1 MAALFFFPCFIQFP
15 VHEMSKIN
23 VAVFVSGS
31 GTNLQAVID
40 SGIESANISV
50 VVCDTPGVMAIDR
63 ARNHDIPV
71 ELVNSRDFESREEFE
86 RQIVAKIDRYDIGLV
101 VLAGFMRILTPYFI
115 GRFANRIINIHPSL
129 LPSFP
134 GTNSVR
140 QALDYGVRQTGC
152 TVHFVGEE
160 VDSGPIILQAVVPVT
175 EEDTEETLL
184 GKVHAEEHRILPE
197 AVRLFCE
204 GKLTLS
210 GKRVLISS

>member
-1 MAALFFFPCFIQFP
+1 
-15 VHEMSKIN
+15 MSKTN

-40 SGIESANISV
+40 SGIESANIAV
-50 VVCDTPGVMAIDR
+50 VVCDTPGVMAIER
-63 ARNHDIPV
+63 AKKQGIPV

-101 VLAGFMRILTPYFI
+101 VLAGFMRILTPYFLR
-115 GRFANRIINIHPSL
+115 RFANRIINIHPSL

-140 QALDYGVRQTGC
+140 QALDYGVKKTGC
-152 TVHFVGEE
+152 TVHFVREE

-184 GKVHAEEHRILPE
+184 EKVHTEEYRILPE
-197 AVRLFCE
+197 AIRLFCE

-210 GKRVLISS
+210 GRKVLISF

>member
-1 MAALFFFPCFIQFP
+1 
-15 VHEMSKIN
+15 MSKTN

-40 SGIESANISV
+40 SGIESANIAV
-50 VVCDTPGVMAIDR
+50 VVCDTPGVMAIER
-63 ARNHDIPV
+63 ARKHGIPV
-71 ELVNSRDFESREEFE
+71 ELVNSRNFELKEEFE
-86 RQIVAKIDRYDIGLV
+86 RQIVAKIDRYEIGLV

-115 GRFANRIINIHPSL
+115 GRFADRIINIHPSL

-140 QALDYGVRQTGC
+140 QALDYGVKQTGC
-152 TVHFVGEE
+152 TVHFVREE
-160 VDSGPIILQAVVPVT
+160 VDAGPIVLQAVVPVT

-184 GKVHAEEHRILPE
+184 EKVHAEEHRILPE
-197 AVRLFCE
+197 AIRLFCE

-210 GKRVLISS
+210 GRKVLISS

>member
-1 MAALFFFPCFIQFP
+1 
-15 VHEMSKIN
+15 MSKTN

-40 SGIESANISV
+40 SGIESANIAV
-50 VVCDTPGVMAIDR
+50 VVCDTPGVMAIER
-63 ARNHDIPV
+63 ARKHGIPV
-71 ELVNSRDFESREEFE
+71 ELVNSRDFQSREEFE

-101 VLAGFMRILTPYFI
+101 VLAGFMRIFTPYFI
-115 GRFANRIINIHPSL
+115 GRFADRIINIHPSL

-140 QALDYGVRQTGC
+140 QALDYGVKQTGC
-152 TVHFVGEE
+152 TVHFVREE
-160 VDSGPIILQAVVPVT
+160 VDAGPVILQAVVPVT

-184 GKVHAEEHRILPE
+184 EKVHTEEYRILPE
-197 AVRLFCE
+197 AIKLFCE

-210 GKRVLISS
+210 GRKVLISS

>member
-1 MAALFFFPCFIQFP
+1 MP
-15 VHEMSKIN
+15 KTN

-40 SGIESANISV
+40 SGIESANIAV
-50 VVCDTPGVMAIDR
+50 VVCDTPGVLAIER
-63 ARNHDIPV
+63 AKKHRIPV

-86 RQIVAKIDRYDIGLV
+86 RQIVTKIHRYDIELV

-115 GRFANRIINIHPSL
+115 GRFKDRIINIHPSL

-134 GTNSVR
+134 GTNSVI
-140 QALDYGVRQTGC
+140 QALDYGVKQTGC
-152 TVHFVGEE
+152 TAHFVREE
-160 VDSGPIILQAVVPVT
+160 VDVGPIILQAVVPVD

-184 GKVHAEEHRILPE
+184 EKVHVQEHRILPE
-197 AVRLFCE
+197 AIRLFCE

-210 GKRVLISS
+210 GRKVLISS

>member
-1 MAALFFFPCFIQFP
+1 MP
-15 VHEMSKIN
+15 KTN

-40 SGIESANISV
+40 SGIESANIAV
-50 VVCDTPGVMAIDR
+50 VVCDTPGVLAIER
-63 ARNHDIPV
+63 ARKHRIPV

-86 RQIVAKIDRYDIGLV
+86 RQIVTKIHRYDIELV

-115 GRFANRIINIHPSL
+115 GRFKDRIINIHPSL

-134 GTNSVR
+134 GTNSVI
-140 QALDYGVRQTGC
+140 QALDYGVKQTGC
-152 TVHFVGEE
+152 TAHFVREE
-160 VDSGPIILQAVVPVT
+160 VDVGPIILQAVVPVD

-184 GKVHAEEHRILPE
+184 EKVHVQEHRILPE
-197 AVRLFCE
+197 AIRLFCE

-210 GKRVLISS
+210 GRKVLISS

>member
-1 MAALFFFPCFIQFP
+1 
-15 VHEMSKIN
+15 MSKIN

-40 SGIESANISV
+40 SGIESANIAV
-50 VVCDTPGVMAIDR
+50 VVCDTPGVMAIER
-63 ARNHDIPV
+63 ARKHGIPL

-86 RQIVAKIDRYDIGLV
+86 RQIVTRIDRYDIGLV
-101 VLAGFMRILTPYFI
+101 VLAGFMRIFTPYFI
-115 GRFANRIINIHPSL
+115 DRFKDRIINIHPSL

-134 GTNSVR
+134 GTNSVK
-140 QALDYGVRQTGC
+140 QALDYGVKQTGC

-160 VDSGPIILQAVVPVT
+160 VDAGPIILQAAVPIT

-184 GKVHAEEHRILPE
+184 EKVHAQEYRILPE
-197 AVRLFCE
+197 AIRLFCE

-210 GKRVLISS
+210 GRRVLISS

>member
-1 MAALFFFPCFIQFP
+1 
-15 VHEMSKIN
+15 MSKTN

-31 GTNLQAVID
+31 GTNLQAIID
-40 SGIESANISV
+40 SGIESANIAV
-50 VVCDTPGVMAIDR
+50 VVCDTPGVMAIER
-63 ARNHDIPV
+63 ARKHGIPV
-71 ELVNSRDFESREEFE
+71 ELVNGRDFESREEFE
-86 RQIVAKIDRYDIGLV
+86 RRIVAKIDRYDIGLV
-101 VLAGFMRILTPYFI
+101 VLAGFMRILTPYFL

-140 QALDYGVRQTGC
+140 QALDYGVKQTGC

-160 VDSGPIILQAVVPVT
+160 VDAGPIILQAVVPVT

-184 GKVHAEEHRILPE
+184 EKVHTEEHKILPE
-197 AVRLFCE
+197 AIRLFCE

-210 GKRVLISS
+210 GRKVLISF

>member
-1 MAALFFFPCFIQFP
+1 
-15 VHEMSKIN
+15 MSKIN
-23 VAVFVSGS
+23 VAVLVSGS
-31 GTNLQAVID
+31 GTNLQAMID

-63 ARNHDIPV
+63 AKNHDIPV
-71 ELVNSRDFESREEFE
+71 ELVNSKDFDSREEFE

-184 GKVHAEEHRILPE
+184 EKVHAEEHRILPE

>member
-1 MAALFFFPCFIQFP
+1 MAALFFFPYLLKFP
-15 VHEMSKIN
+15 VPAMSKTN

-40 SGIESANISV
+40 SGIESATIAV
-50 VVCDTPGVMAIDR
+50 VVCDTPGVMAIER
-63 ARNHDIPV
+63 ARKHDIPV

-86 RQIVAKIDRYDIGLV
+86 RRVVAKIDRYDIGLV

-115 GRFANRIINIHPSL
+115 GRFRDRIINIHPSL

-140 QALDYGVRQTGC
+140 QALDYGVKQTGC

-160 VDSGPIILQAVVPVT
+160 VDAGPIILQAVVPVT
-175 EEDTEETLL
+175 EEDTEKTLL
-184 GKVHAEEHRILPE
+184 EKVHAQEYRILPE
-197 AVRLFCE
+197 AIRLFCE
-204 GKLTLS
+204 GSLTLS
-210 GKRVLISS
+210 GRKVLISS

>member
-1 MAALFFFPCFIQFP
+1 
-15 VHEMSKIN
+15 MSKIN
-23 VAVFVSGS
+23 VAVFVSGG

-40 SGIESANISV
+40 SGIESANIAV
-50 VVCDTPGVMAIDR
+50 VVCDTPGVMAIER
-63 ARNHDIPV
+63 ARNHGIPV
-71 ELVNSRDFESREEFE
+71 ELVNSGDFESREEFE
-86 RQIVAKIDRYDIGLV
+86 RQIVAKIARYDIGLV

-140 QALDYGVRQTGC
+140 QALDYGVKQTGC
-152 TVHFVGEE
+152 TVHFVREE
-160 VDSGPIILQAVVPVT
+160 VDAGPIILQAVVPVT

-184 GKVHAEEHRILPE
+184 EKVHTEEHRMLPE

-204 GKLTLS
+204 GRLSLS
-210 GKRVLISS
+210 GRKVLISS

>member
-1 MAALFFFPCFIQFP
+1 
-15 VHEMSKIN
+15 MSKTN

-40 SGIESANISV
+40 SGIESANVAV
-50 VVCDTPGVMAIDR
+50 VVCDTPGVMAIER
-63 ARNHDIPV
+63 AGKHGIPV
-71 ELVNSRDFESREEFE
+71 ELVNSGDFESRQEFE

-101 VLAGFMRILTPYFI
+101 VLAGFMKILTPYFL

-140 QALDYGVRQTGC
+140 QALDYGVKQTGC
-152 TVHFVGEE
+152 TVHFVREE
-160 VDSGPIILQAVVPVT
+160 VDAGPIILQAVVPVT
-175 EEDTEETLL
+175 DEDTEETLL
-184 GKVHAEEHRILPE
+184 ERIHTEEHRILPE

-210 GKRVLISS
+210 GRKVLISS

>member
-1 MAALFFFPCFIQFP
+1 MP
-15 VHEMSKIN
+15 KTN

-40 SGIESANISV
+40 SGIESANIAV
-50 VVCDTPGVMAIDR
+50 VVCDTPGVLAIER
-63 ARNHDIPV
+63 ARKHRIPV

-86 RQIVAKIDRYDIGLV
+86 RQIVTKIHRYDIELV

-115 GRFANRIINIHPSL
+115 GRFKDRIINIHPSL

-134 GTNSVR
+134 GTNSVI
-140 QALDYGVRQTGC
+140 QALDYGVKQTGC
-152 TVHFVGEE
+152 TVHFVREE
-160 VDSGPIILQAVVPVT
+160 VDAGPIILQAVVPVD

-184 GKVHAEEHRILPE
+184 EKVHVQEHGILPE
-197 AVRLFCE
+197 AIRLFCE

-210 GKRVLISS
+210 GRKVLISS